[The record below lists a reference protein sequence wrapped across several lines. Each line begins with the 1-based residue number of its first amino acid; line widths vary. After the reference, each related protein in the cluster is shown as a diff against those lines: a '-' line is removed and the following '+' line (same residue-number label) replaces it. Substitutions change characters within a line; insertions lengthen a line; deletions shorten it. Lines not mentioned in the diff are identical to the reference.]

1 MCRCTLMGG
10 TLGAQTIT
18 LDMEQPHLRG
28 TSPPPHLGEIAST
41 GSWRLVV
48 PSHPSALLGRHI
60 RLAAASDLLCFLCVF
75 AVLNKTW
82 KRLLEC
88 LMRLESAVQTKLPAA
103 GCIILR
109 RETWLHC
116 KSMASWWSKCI
127 LKKKPFGILL
137 GVCFKMCRTRLEGS
151 PSPLG
156 LFGECFVTEV
166 FLYLL

>member
-1 MCRCTLMGG
+1 MCHKSMLASQLCITTTQTCLHDVDALCICTLMICACIYVCWVVCVSMYTNGWDFGCPDHHARHG
-10 TLGAQTIT
+10 TAPLA
-18 LDMEQPHLRG
+18 
-28 TSPPPHLGEIAST
+28 PPPTHTHTLEIAST

-48 PSHPSALLGRHI
+48 PSQPSALLGRHI

-127 LKKKPFGILL
+127 
-137 GVCFKMCRTRLEGS
+137 
-151 PSPLG
+151 
-156 LFGECFVTEV
+156 
-166 FLYLL
+166 